1 MYSAD
6 DVDDMD
12 LESMLNMIQ
21 RAGDDE
27 EEDAYGLIMQGQ
39 EEDEEGV
46 PSTQGN
52 LYRTYYNYLYLHTLN
67 LVVFL
72 SN

>member
-1 MYSAD
+1 MYSVD

-21 RAGDDE
+21 GAGDDE
-27 EEDAYGLIMQGQ
+27 EEDDYGLIMQGQ
-39 EEDEEGV
+39 EDDEEGV
-46 PSTQGN
+46 PSPQDN
-52 LYRTYYNYLYLHTLN
+52 LYRTYKNYLYLHTLN
-67 LVVFL
+67 LVVFP